1 MNTRAPRRG
10 ITLKKQDEIERM
22 SRAGAV
28 VASVL
33 DAARDWVLPGRT
45 TKWIDG
51 QAEALIRESGGRPAF
66 KGYRGFPASICSSV
80 NEAVVHG
87 IPNEEPLRD
96 GDLVKIDVGVEF
108 ESYFGDSAW
117 TFAVG
122 EPSAEAERLCETC
135 LGALEAGIDAA
146 RPGNKIRDIAAA
158 IEGAVR
164 PTRFGIVEQYVGH
177 GIGRRLHEAP
187 QIPNYVADD
196 FEDLDVELQSGM
208 VLAIEPMV
216 NAGDPGVVTLDDGWT
231 VVTKDRRL
239 SSHFEHT
246 VWISEEGPVVLT
258 RSSAKKLE
266 RRRFRG

>member
-1 MNTRAPRRG
+1 
-10 ITLKKQDEIERM
+10 M
-22 SRAGAV
+22 SRAGEL
-28 VASVL
+28 VARVL
-33 DAARDWVLPGRT
+33 DTARDWVQPGRT
-45 TKWIDG
+45 TKWIDE
-51 QAEALIRESGGRPAF
+51 QAEALIRDSGGRPAF

-87 IPNEEPLRD
+87 IPNEIPLRD

-122 EPSAEAERLCETC
+122 EPSSEAVRLCETC
-135 LGALEAGIDAA
+135 LGALEAGIENA
-146 RPGNKIRDIAAA
+146 RPGRKIREVAAA
-158 IEGAVR
+158 IEAVVR
-164 PTRFGIVEQYVGH
+164 PTRFGVVEQYVGH

-196 FEDLDVELQSGM
+196 FEDLDIELRAGM
-208 VLAIEPMV
+208 VVAIEPMV
-216 NAGDPGVVTLDDGWT
+216 NAGVSEVVTLDDGWT

-246 VWISEEGPVVLT
+246 VWVSEEGPVVLT
-258 RSSAKKLE
+258 RSPAKKLE